1 MNTAEKQKRQ
11 ETVTATAAQVT
22 SRKAAK
28 PFFTPGEK
36 VLFLIFIVT
45 VCFMCAKLIST
56 QAAIYETNKQIQD
69 VESKIQEQE
78 KVNHDLQM
86 QVSEESTYE
95 KIWERAKAMGL
106 DLSDQNIKVVE
117 PK

>member
-1 MNTAEKQKRQ
+1 MNETAKKLAVEEPKTQFNAQRKITKQ
-11 ETVTATAAQVT
+11 
-22 SRKAAK
+22 
-28 PFFTPGEK
+28 FFTPGEK
-36 VLFLIFIVT
+36 VLFLVFVLT
-45 VCFMCAKLIST
+45 VCFMSAKLIST

-69 VESKIQEQE
+69 MEAKIQEQE
-78 KVNHDLQM
+78 KINHDLEIQI
-86 QVSEESTYE
+86 SEESTYE

>member
-1 MNTAEKQKRQ
+1 MNNTAKKPLIEQPK
-11 ETVTATAAQVT
+11 TATIKQRRVV
-22 SRKAAK
+22 KQ
-28 PFFTPGEK
+28 FFTPGEK
-36 VLFLIFIVT
+36 VLFLVFVLM
-45 VCFMCAKLIST
+45 VCFISAKLIAT

-69 VESKIQEQE
+69 MEVKIQEQE
-78 KVNHDLQM
+78 KVNRDLEAQI
-86 QVSEESTYE
+86 SEESTYE

>member
-1 MNTAEKQKRQ
+1 MNNTAKQPVVNQPKTAPVKQRKVSRQ
-11 ETVTATAAQVT
+11 
-22 SRKAAK
+22 
-28 PFFTPGEK
+28 FFTPGEK
-36 VLFLIFIVT
+36 VLFLVVVLT

-69 VESKIQEQE
+69 MDVKIQEQE
-78 KVNHDLQM
+78 KVNHDLEVQI
-86 QVSEESTYE
+86 SEESTYE